1 MVRIKN
7 RYVVVRI
14 VPEKTANILKID
26 DAVLAKCVLRNV
38 KKYYG
43 DYGLGIVEHGFR
55 VKYCNERTKI
65 AIIRCLHRSH
75 RTLTSTLPLIT
86 MIGDVRAKFH
96 TLYVGATIIHC
107 NKFIINHQ
115 QRFLDEMVGQIAS
128 AKERKDFI
136 KRVMEFDL
144 EQ

>member
-7 RYVVVRI
+7 RYIVVRI
-14 VPEKTANILKID
+14 VPQADAKILNFHD
-26 DAVLAKCVLRNV
+26 GVLAKCVLRNV
-38 KKYYG
+38 KKYFG

-55 VKYCNERTKI
+55 VKYCNERTKV

-75 RTLTSTLPLIT
+75 RTLTATLPLIT

-96 TLYVGATIIHC
+96 TLYTGATIIQC

-115 QRFLDEMVGQIAS
+115 QKFLNEMVGQIVS
-128 AKERKDFI
+128 AKERNDFI

>member
-7 RYVVVRI
+7 RYIVVRI
-14 VPEKTANILKID
+14 VPQADAKILNFHD
-26 DAVLAKCVLRNV
+26 GVLAKCVLRNV
-38 KKYYG
+38 KKYFG

-55 VKYCNERTKI
+55 VKYCNERTKV

-75 RTLTSTLPLIT
+75 RTLTATLPLIT
-86 MIGDVRAKFH
+86 MKF
-96 TLYVGATIIHC
+96 L
-107 NKFIINHQ
+107 N
-115 QRFLDEMVGQIAS
+115 EMVGQIVS
-128 AKERKDFI
+128 AKERNDFI

>member
-7 RYVVVRI
+7 RYIVVRI
-14 VPEKTANILKID
+14 VPEVPAKVLNFH
-26 DAVLAKCVLRNV
+26 DAVIAKCILNHV
-38 KKYYG
+38 KKFYG
-43 DYGLGIVEHGFR
+43 DYGLGTVEQGFR
-55 VKYCNERTKI
+55 VKYCNERTKVT
-65 AIIRCLHRSH
+65 IIRCLHRSH
-75 RTLTSTLPLIT
+75 RVVTSTLPLIT

-96 TLYVGATIIHC
+96 TLYTGATIIQC

-128 AKERKDFI
+128 AKERKEFI